1 MKVYII
7 NRMYAGSYINDK
19 LGGEFI
25 NLLHDDNNKNYI
37 FINPSGFIDKK
48 YDNKVEAI
56 ILTRIVKAGCFE
68 ILGIAKIA
76 KNGQIIFQK
85 GHTLKEKTNNAIDK
99 LNQFVIDNNIRYG
112 GVCFKDIYYG
122 KFEGAAITFESEK
135 LLFPKEELY
144 LTDSKNKNF
153 IFDDTTI
160 FNLEDKRF
168 PKQSLHCY
176 ITDEDNP
183 KSFQTIQKIIN
194 NDSLWNVDKIN
205 NINNYQFV
213 DSHFNFLDV
222 IKKDF
227 DELVYSNLMVY
238 IFKEYPNIF
247 IKFVHDVLGISVLH
261 PHTIKRE
268 QNNID
273 ILIEDKNNIIVIE
286 NKIKSGINGVSY
298 RHNFSKKGL
307 IQSQLLKYYNYVEK
321 IKGNKK
327 ASYFIFVPNYNKLDL
342 KQYYGSKNYKIIR
355 YNKIYDFFA
364 RNKVKDFYYREF
376 VNALY
381 KHTKDKEK
389 DYAEEMAVRFL
400 NQIKKNK

>member
-85 GHTLKEKTNNAIDK
+85 GHTLKEKT
-99 LNQFVIDNNIRYG
+99 
-112 GVCFKDIYYG
+112 
-122 KFEGAAITFESEK
+122 
-135 LLFPKEELY
+135 
-144 LTDSKNKNF
+144 
-153 IFDDTTI
+153 
-160 FNLEDKRF
+160 
-168 PKQSLHCY
+168 
-176 ITDEDNP
+176 
-183 KSFQTIQKIIN
+183 
-194 NDSLWNVDKIN
+194 
-205 NINNYQFV
+205 
-213 DSHFNFLDV
+213 
-222 IKKDF
+222 
-227 DELVYSNLMVY
+227 
-238 IFKEYPNIF
+238 
-247 IKFVHDVLGISVLH
+247 
-261 PHTIKRE
+261 
-268 QNNID
+268 
-273 ILIEDKNNIIVIE
+273 
-286 NKIKSGINGVSY
+286 
-298 RHNFSKKGL
+298 
-307 IQSQLLKYYNYVEK
+307 
-321 IKGNKK
+321 KGNKK
-327 ASYFIFVPNYNKLDL
+327 SSYFIFVPNYNKLDL